1 VLLRTL
7 LFGFTSQ
14 SSRLAS
20 VVWTLAVLALIQPL
34 PRRTQEV
41 IDRRFYRRKYDA
53 AKTFKVLS
61 AKLRH
66 RTDLDALN
74 VALMIRN
81 TIQLTPLQLK
91 HTSLGSR
98 TPKSKR

>member
-1 VLLRTL
+1 VLLSTL

-20 VVWTLAVLALIQPL
+20 VETTLQVLALFQPL
-34 PRRTQEV
+34 PRRMQEV

-53 AKTFKVLS
+53 AKAFKVLS

-66 RTDLDALN
+66 RADLDALN
-74 VALMIRN
+74 VDLMVRN
-81 TIQLTPLQLK
+81 TIQLKQA
-91 HTSLGSR
+91 SLGLR
-98 TPKSKR
+98 TPKAKR

>member
-20 VVWTLAVLALIQPL
+20 VVSTLAVLALFQPL
-34 PRRTQEV
+34 PRRMQEFT
-41 IDRRFYRRKYDA
+41 DRRFYRRKYDA

-61 AKLRH
+61 AKPRN
-66 RTDLDALN
+66 RADSDALN
-74 VALMIRN
+74 VDLVVRN
-81 TIQLTPLQLK
+81 TIQLKLQLK
-91 HTSLGSR
+91 HASLWLR
-98 TPKSKR
+98 TPKAKR

>member
-7 LFGFTSQ
+7 LFAFTSQ
-14 SSRLAS
+14 YSRLAS
-20 VVWTLAVLALIQPL
+20 VETSLAVLALFQPL
-34 PRRTQEV
+34 PRRMQEV

-66 RTDLDALN
+66 RADLDALN
-74 VALMIRN
+74 VDLVVRN
-81 TIQLTPLQLK
+81 TIQLK
-91 HTSLGSR
+91 RASLWLR
-98 TPKSKR
+98 TPKTKR